1 MRGSGM
7 QKKWGELPSVKLAL
21 ETKLRCVGSKG
32 EQRRKKG
39 RGALIR
45 QRERGRE
52 GESLGVR

>member
-1 MRGSGM
+1 M